1 MSELTDA
8 GDGEAIVLLAER
20 AATTAMRIIL
30 AVTVT
35 VTVTVTV
42 PIVGGALDGEK
53 TVATPVQMFQT
64 IVLMPMAPRETQ
76 GRCVPSRT
84 AARVL

>member
-20 AATTAMRIIL
+20 AATTAMSIIL
-30 AVTVT
+30 A